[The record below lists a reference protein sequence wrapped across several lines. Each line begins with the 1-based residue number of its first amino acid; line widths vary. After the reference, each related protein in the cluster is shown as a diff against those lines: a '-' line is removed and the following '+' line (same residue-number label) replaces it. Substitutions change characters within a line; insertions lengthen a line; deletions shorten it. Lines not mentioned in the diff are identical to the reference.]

1 MSDQAVVTLKDVD
14 VEFHGKNR
22 SVHAVDHVSL
32 TVNRGD
38 IYGIVGYSGAGKSTL
53 VQFTATANWRQHSC
67 IRTGYA
73 CFSTGRI
80 T

>member
-22 SVHAVDHVSL
+22 SVHAVDHVNL

-38 IYGIVGYSGAGKSTL
+38 IYG
-53 VQFTATANWRQHSC
+53 
-67 IRTGYA
+67 
-73 CFSTGRI
+73 
-80 T
+80 